1 MRSYALSITQI
12 GEQGCPRKKES
23 MSTTSHT
30 DMLNRLYQ
38 DVQRRF
44 SDFDDP
50 AHGWEHVRRVYN
62 LALRI
67 AEEEHADPLIT
78 GFAALLHDIGRLVHR
93 KGIHHAILSVEE
105 AREILKAYELEPE
118 QVEAVLHAIEAHSF
132 SQGIEPRT
140 LEARVVRD
148 ADRLDGLGAIG
159 ILRWAISGT
168 IKRKRTT
175 RSYHPDDPFGEWH
188 ELDDKHYMLDHFFTK
203 LLKLEEGMY
212 TTTGRALAQ
221 QRTAYM
227 RGYLQQLRTELELR
241 QL

>member
-1 MRSYALSITQI
+1 
-12 GEQGCPRKKES
+12 
-23 MSTTSHT
+23 MSTEARQQ
-30 DMLNRLYQ
+30 MLDDIYQ
-38 DVQRRF
+38 EVQQRF

-67 AEEEHADPLIT
+67 AKEEQADSLVVGI
-78 GFAALLHDIGRLVHR
+78 AALLHDIGRLIHR
-93 KGIHHAILSVEE
+93 KGVPHALLSVEE
-105 AREILKAYELEPE
+105 AREMLKRYTLEPG
-118 QVEAVLHAIEAHSF
+118 QVENILHAIAAHSF

-168 IKRKRTT
+168 IKRKPQTK
-175 RSYHPDDPFGEWH
+175 SYHPEDPFGETH
-188 ELDDKHYMLDHFFTK
+188 ELNDRLYMLDHFYTK

-212 TTTGRALAQ
+212 TQTGRTLAQ

-227 RGYLQQLRTELELR
+227 REYLQELRLELER
-241 QL
+241 